1 MYLLSTIKT
10 TIQKKRP
17 TLCTQNEC
25 TMSAIIIKKFTN
37 TRRKYAPGRGLTCW
51 HSRQLRLWCP
61 KGHLVIKLSM
71 PGAKTRPVVCSL
83 RFIIAT
89 GATSITAAVV
99 LVAGE
104 GGVVLAA
111 VGAGAG
117 VGSGVG
123 GGIGA
128 GARCATVRAGPLCW
142 RSCCRPSCR
151 RLCWHLCCYP
161 LSCRSCWCMLH

>member
-1 MYLLSTIKT
+1 
-10 TIQKKRP
+10 
-17 TLCTQNEC
+17 
-25 TMSAIIIKKFTN
+25 MSAIIIKKFTN
-37 TRRKYAPGRGLTCW
+37 ARRKYAPGRGLTHW
-51 HSRQLRLWCP
+51 HSQQLRLRCP

-83 RFIIAT
+83 RFIIAA
-89 GATSITAAVV
+89 GATSMTAAAA

-128 GARCATVRAGPLCW
+128 GVGAGVRCAAVHAGPSCW

-151 RLCWHLCCYP
+151 RLCWHLCCCP
-161 LSCRSCWCMLH
+161 LSCHSCWCMLH